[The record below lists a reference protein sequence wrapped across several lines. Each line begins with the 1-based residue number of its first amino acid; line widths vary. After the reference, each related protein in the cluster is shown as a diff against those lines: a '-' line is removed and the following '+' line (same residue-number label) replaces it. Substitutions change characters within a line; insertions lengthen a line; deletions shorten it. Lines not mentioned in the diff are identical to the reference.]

1 MVQQSFQF
9 PFSAAIYRVTSLF
22 RHLSVSYVSYVIYPY
37 VSSNKTFSQIVS
49 KNVSKM
55 FFD

>member
-22 RHLSVSYVSYVIYPY
+22 RHLSVSYVIYPY